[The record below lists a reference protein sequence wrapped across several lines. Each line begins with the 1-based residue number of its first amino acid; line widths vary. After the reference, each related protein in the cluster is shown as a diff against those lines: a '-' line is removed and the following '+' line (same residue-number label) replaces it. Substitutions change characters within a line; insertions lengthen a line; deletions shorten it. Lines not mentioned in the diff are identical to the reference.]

1 MGFKWHSFL
10 TRQQQI
16 RAESGAQ
23 LPLESTSDGSREDK
37 PIRGSFARRNKW
49 QIGGT
54 AKDGFLVKGRAM
66 AHGYPEDLTST
77 RAERLGYLAVLTAI
91 EVMAEWAEAHPGI
104 RIDHTWQWQ
113 HQHRMDNKG
122 AAAVEPGGMAGADL
136 DLQDQLDAEPGRRQ
150 NTR

>member
-1 MGFKWHSFL
+1 
-10 TRQQQI
+10 
-16 RAESGAQ
+16 
-23 LPLESTSDGSREDK
+23 
-37 PIRGSFARRNKW
+37 
-49 QIGGT
+49 
-54 AKDGFLVKGRAM
+54 M

-104 RIDHTWQWQ
+104 RIDHTWQPTRGNGS

-136 DLQDQLDAEPGRRQ
+136 DLQDQLDAVGAGASPKHEVIWIRGHPERRSRPQ
-150 NTR
+150 WEWESNL